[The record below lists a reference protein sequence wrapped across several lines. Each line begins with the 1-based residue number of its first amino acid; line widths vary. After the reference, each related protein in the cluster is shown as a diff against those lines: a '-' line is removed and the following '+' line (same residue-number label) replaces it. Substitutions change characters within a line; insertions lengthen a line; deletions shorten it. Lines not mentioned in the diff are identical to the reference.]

1 MAWLLILVGVEMSYR
16 VAKAVVWE
24 LSARSRG
31 KMSFSL
37 IIFKTRVPNLPQCN
51 GSNIVFDAT
60 RTVRVAQKARIDQ
73 GGF

>member
-1 MAWLLILVGVEMSYR
+1 VWLERLCGNFPLV
-16 VAKAVVWE
+16 
-24 LSARSRG
+24 SRQN
-31 KMSFSL
+31 
-37 IIFKTRVPNLPQCN
+37 IFLLNNLAQRGYLTFAQGN

>member
-1 MAWLLILVGVEMSYR
+1 MNYC
-16 VAKAVVWE
+16 VARAVVWE
-24 LSARSRG
+24 LSARLEANIFLLNNLAQRG
-31 KMSFSL
+31 YLTFA
-37 IIFKTRVPNLPQCN
+37 QGN